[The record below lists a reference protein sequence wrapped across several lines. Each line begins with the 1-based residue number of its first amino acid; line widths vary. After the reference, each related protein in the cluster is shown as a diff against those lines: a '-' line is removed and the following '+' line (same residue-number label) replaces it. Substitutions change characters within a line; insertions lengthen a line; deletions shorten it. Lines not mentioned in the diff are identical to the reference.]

1 MKRRPPERKPDSD
14 TGLAVIDGIIRA
26 GKEAEEERLA
36 PARQQMVRRKS
47 RELQVRMM
55 ETMEPLL
62 VAVFHD
68 LDTDG
73 SGYLDESEIKAAFVR
88 LGRQASDGQ
97 IKKAMMALDTNND
110 GVISLDEFKAI
121 AVRVSMAA

>member
-1 MKRRPPERKPDSD
+1 MP
-14 TGLAVIDGIIRA
+14 AA
-26 GKEAEEERLA
+26 GCFAPQALKFAEEARLA
-36 PARQQMVRRKS
+36 PARQPLLRRKS